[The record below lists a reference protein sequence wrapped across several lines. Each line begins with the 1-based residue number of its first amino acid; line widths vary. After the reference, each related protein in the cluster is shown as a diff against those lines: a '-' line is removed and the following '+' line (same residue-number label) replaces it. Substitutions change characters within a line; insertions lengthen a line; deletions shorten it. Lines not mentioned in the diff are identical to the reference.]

1 MTATPCQH
9 RYRIDSITD
18 GQPGKPRT
26 AQLQCRDCP
35 DRLDR
40 LTLRTDTE
48 LALDLWLSAE
58 TDHHEGVPA

>member
-1 MTATPCQH
+1 MTATDCPH

-26 AQLQCRDCP
+26 AHLQCRDC
-35 DRLDR
+35 DHRLDR
-40 LTLRTDTE
+40 LTQRTNEE

-58 TDHHEGVPA
+58 TDHQEATHA